1 MAARSELRKEAYK
14 YVLHILGSLSDSS
27 DNSDWSQCIPLEELR
42 LVKEGLEDPSP
53 TLVSLL
59 KEMLKGAVSDSA
71 IDAHLVTPFEI
82 HAPDKKKT

>member
-14 YVLHILGSLSDSS
+14 YVLQILGSLSDSS
-27 DNSDWSQCIPLEELR
+27 DNSDWSQCVPLEELR

-59 KEMLKGAVSDSA
+59 KEMLKGAVSDSSV
-71 IDAHLVTPFEI
+71 DAHLVTPFEK
-82 HAPDKKKT
+82 HAPDKKKL